1 MMLLD
6 ITTFLGRMH
15 PMIVHLPIGFLLLAA
30 LFEGLAYMQ
39 RYASLKAAVPL
50 TLLLGGI
57 FAILACL
64 LGYLLSLTGDYD
76 PQQLSRHKY
85 GGILVAA
92 MAILLYGMQLRRW
105 RFTAA
110 LPRWIL
116 TAGSGLVIL
125 LMIYAGHQGA
135 NLTHG
140 ADYLSLAT
148 LQEKERPK
156 PDSLEAAYLF
166 EDIVQPLLIKRCG
179 QCHGQGK
186 RKGELTVGSL
196 AALLKGGKSGAAIV
210 PGDAHGSKLIERIT
224 LDPSNKKFMP
234 TDGKTPLTKN
244 EVALLQWWVTKGLAK
259 SGQTLASIKG
269 SEEIKP
275 VVAAL
280 LGFTAGASSEQS
292 DAADTLHAHV
302 PAGFNLTLLD
312 SLRHQG
318 WQVRVMLHQPVLLDL
333 SWPAG
338 KPLPAGQLAHSLQP
352 VAKNVIW
359 LNLSAHELTDA
370 DLTVLP
376 QLTSLEKLR
385 LDNNP
390 VGDGIGDQLKG
401 LTHLEAVNLNQT
413 RLSKTGLQR
422 LQQIPSLKRIY
433 YWQTPAE

>member
-1 MMLLD
+1 MLLD

-30 LFEGLAYMQ
+30 LFDGLSYTS

-50 TLLLGGI
+50 TLLLGSI

-64 LGYLLSLTGDYD
+64 LGYLLSQSGDYD

-85 GGILVAA
+85 GGLLVAA
-92 MAILLYGMQLRRW
+92 MSVLLYAAQLQGW
-105 RFTAA
+105 RFTTI
-110 LPRWIL
+110 LPRWLL
-116 TAGSGLVIL
+116 TTGSGIVLV

-140 ADYLSLAT
+140 ADYLSMAT

-186 RKGELTVGSL
+186 RKGELSVNSL
-196 AALLKGGKSGAAIV
+196 AAMLKGGKSGAAIV
-210 PGDAHGSKLIERIT
+210 PGDAHNSKLIERIT

-234 TDGKTPLTKN
+234 TDGKTPLTKT
-244 EVALLQWWVTKGLAK
+244 EVALLQWWVTKGMAKAGLPLA
-259 SGQTLASIKG
+259 AIKG

-275 VVAAL
+275 AAATI
-280 LGFTAGASSEQS
+280 LGMSVGA
-292 DAADTLHAHV
+292 AADQQEMSDTLHTHV
-302 PAGFNLTLLD
+302 PAAFNLALLD
-312 SLRHQG
+312 SLRRQG

-333 SWPAG
+333 SWPQG
-338 KPLPAGQLAHSLQP
+338 KPMPAGQLARSLQP
-352 VAKNVIW
+352 VAKNIIW
-359 LNLSAHELTDA
+359 LNLSAHGLSGA
-370 DLTVLP
+370 DLAILP

-390 VGDGIGDQLKG
+390 VGDEITEKLGSLA
-401 LTHLEAVNLNQT
+401 HLEAINLNQT
-413 RLSKTGLQR
+413 RITRAGLQR